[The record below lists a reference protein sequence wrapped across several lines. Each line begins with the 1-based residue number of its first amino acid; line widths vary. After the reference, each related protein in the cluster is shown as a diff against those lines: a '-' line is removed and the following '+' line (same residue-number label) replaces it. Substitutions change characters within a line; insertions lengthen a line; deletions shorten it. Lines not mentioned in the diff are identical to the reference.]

1 MVQQACSVD
10 YSLYGGVLRELRP
23 FVTPLATQVFA
34 IGAGMGDSD
43 DEDGDAG
50 APVKN
55 LVASCTELK
64 AGGNEH
70 FKAGRCDEAVTE
82 YWKAVLKLTSGPAKK
97 ALAEFYKASP
107 DSPDTASPLLA
118 SLHGNMAACHV
129 KSSQWVSAISAA
141 SEALRLEPDNLKAR
155 RAPRSHAIRMPCT
168 RRARMPCACRACT
181 VKAAHSST
189 PSRQGALP
197 ARARLQPRRPERRG
211 QGRPDRSGT
220 RRPHQPRGAEAARGR
235 QHRAQA
241 AQALRTPTSN

>member
-1 MVQQACSVD
+1 
-10 YSLYGGVLRELRP
+10 
-23 FVTPLATQVFA
+23 
-34 IGAGMGDSD
+34 MGDSD

-107 DSPDTASPLLA
+107 GSPDTASPLLA

-155 RAPRSHAIRMPCT
+155 RAPRPHAVRMPCT
-168 RRARMPCACRACT
+168 CHAHAVHTPCTRHAHAVRAP
-181 VKAAHSST
+181 VKAVQSST
-189 PSRQGALP
+189 PHVKARFRRGVACSHVGQNDEAKADLTAV
-197 ARARLQPRRPERRG
+197 ARADPTNREARRVLELVN
-211 QGRPDRSGT
+211 T
-220 RRPHQPRGAEAARGR
+220 ALK
-235 QHRAQA
+235 QHR
-241 AQALRTPTSN
+241 LSGPLPLT

>member
-1 MVQQACSVD
+1 
-10 YSLYGGVLRELRP
+10 
-23 FVTPLATQVFA
+23 
-34 IGAGMGDSD
+34 MGDSD

-155 RAPRSHAIRMPCT
+155 RAPRPHAMRMPCT
-168 RRARMPCACRACT
+168 RRAHAVRMPPCACRVHAVRAP
-181 VKAAHSST
+181 VKAVQSST
-189 PSRQGALP
+189 PHLLTSRRASGAGSP
-197 ARARLQPRRPERRG
+197 AATSARTTRPR
-211 QGRPDRSGT
+211 
-220 RRPHQPRGAEAARGR
+220 
-235 QHRAQA
+235 
-241 AQALRTPTSN
+241 PT

>member
-1 MVQQACSVD
+1 MA
-10 YSLYGGVLRELRP
+10 
-23 FVTPLATQVFA
+23 
-34 IGAGMGDSD
+34 DSD

-141 SEALRLEPDNLKAR
+141 SEALRLEPDNLKVR
-155 RAPRSHAIRMPCT
+155 RAPRPHAMRMPCT
-168 RRARMPCACRACT
+168 RRAHAVRMPPCACRAHART
-181 VKAAHSST
+181 
-189 PSRQGALP
+189 RQGCPALHTLTSRRASGAGSP
-197 ARARLQPRRPERRG
+197 AATSARTTRPR
-211 QGRPDRSGT
+211 
-220 RRPHQPRGAEAARGR
+220 
-235 QHRAQA
+235 
-241 AQALRTPTSN
+241 PT